1 MINITIGEN
10 GTPSPNMI
18 NLGSQFENLDEVIQ
32 FTFPSDLEQLNKYVV
47 AKTYDSKKKE
57 NITRVTP
64 LVDNRFV
71 IGSAITKVTGTWL
84 LYTLCKSYSA
94 DSDNGTIDN
103 IERVS
108 ISDPIIASITENDID
123 IGEIEGTEIDPN
135 IKIIY
140 DELKALKKELEA
152 NEATRQANET
162 TRVEAENERLS
173 AETIRDSEEHTR
185 QANEAQRAENET
197 NRASAETARANAEVE
212 RARAETSRATAESAR
227 REAENERISDEAV
240 RTTNESTRVA
250 SESARV
256 QSESLRE
263 QAEATRQGNEKK
275 RSDAEKTRIQNEQ
288 ARTSAETA
296 RASAETSRQ
305 NSENE
310 RVNAEIDRATAE
322 SERAEAETTRLNNEQ
337 SRVDAEKLR
346 VSAEQARVTAET
358 ARAEAEAKRDG
369 TITKLREDV
378 DANTKAD
385 GVTQRSLKAL
395 WELNKGISYKFE
407 DDSTKAYQKTVPTG
421 AKLGAVNAIGGRT
434 IPYNQMFDY
443 NKTATQEVE
452 GVTFTNNND
461 GSYTA
466 SGTSTGVAFISKSYE
481 FKKGHVYLNRS
492 LTTTGSST
500 TYKSYIT
507 GADMFDSATYQADYG
522 KGAINKAL
530 KDGYAHFVPLYVI
543 EGNTVQGLKIVPQLF
558 DLTKMFGSG
567 NEPSTVEEFEKM
579 FPLDYYPYNEGT
591 LMSMGTK
598 DVVEQGKN
606 YFKCK
611 SFSCGFY
618 GSDTAHLSNVY
629 GTSIDSTEPSNKVT
643 VTQTKAENKD
653 AISNYANGVFSVSL
667 EPIKIDKQYIF
678 SFEVTP
684 TNMLISNP
692 YILPITKGLNFKIET
707 LQQGLEV
714 GKKTKLSFEIS
725 IGNIELTQIELRI
738 GGISGV
744 FENFQI
750 EEGTT
755 ATAFT
760 PYHEQTYTIPK
771 AILDLEGYGWGVGD
785 AYNYV
790 DYEYKKFVKYVG
802 RVDLGTLNFTYGTY
816 GNDNN
821 FYIFKAL
828 LPNDIKKD
836 ENAYL
841 HTNNLLCSKYA
852 DTPWND
858 LWSNGTDKKIT
869 QTSNNIN
876 ITDSSFTEAEAFK
889 QSLQGVYLYYELAE
903 PVVTDISDIIG
914 DTFQEPF
921 NVEGGGSLTFKNT
934 NGDGY
939 KLAVPSNVQYT
950 IKLNEVTS

>member
-1 MINITIGEN
+1 MINITINEN
-10 GTPSPNMI
+10 GSTTPNIIS
-18 NLGSQFENLDEVIQ
+18 LGSQFENLDDTIQ
-32 FTFPSDLEQLNKYVV
+32 FAFPSNLEGLNKYVV
-47 AKTYDSKKKE
+47 AKTYDDSKKE

-64 LVDNRFV
+64 LVDNKFV
-71 IGSAITKVTGTWL
+71 VGQAITKVTGQWL
-84 LYTLCKSYSA
+84 LYTLCKAYSPSG
-94 DSDNGTIDN
+94 DV
-103 IERVS
+103 ERVS
-108 ISDPIIASITENDID
+108 ISDPIVATVTENDFD
-123 IGEIEGTEIDPN
+123 ISEIEADIDPN

-140 DELKALKKELEA
+140 DELKALKKELET

-162 TRVEAENERLS
+162 TRVEAENERVS
-173 AETIRDSEEHTR
+173 NETARANAEQAR
-185 QANEAQRAENET
+185 QTNEAQRAENEV
-197 NRASAETARANAEVE
+197 NRATAETARVNAET
-212 RARAETSRATAESAR
+212 ARTNAEAKRATAETA
-227 REAENERISDEAV
+227 
-240 RTTNESTRVA
+240 RTT
-250 SESARV
+250 
-256 QSESLRE
+256 
-263 QAEATRQGNEKK
+263 AEAN
-275 RSDAEKTRIQNEQ
+275 
-288 ARTSAETA
+288 
-296 RASAETSRQ
+296 
-305 NSENE
+305 
-310 RVNAEIDRATAE
+310 RVIA
-322 SERAEAETTRLNNEQ
+322 EQ
-337 SRVDAEKLR
+337 SRVNAEKLR
-346 VSAEQARVTAET
+346 VTAD
-358 ARAEAEAKRDG
+358 RQ
-369 TITKLREDV
+369 REDNTNNAIKTMTDSTNKAIETLNEKIGIIDGLRTGI
-378 DANTKAD
+378 DANTKEI
-385 GVTQRSLKAL
+385 GKTSRSLTAL
-395 WELNKGISYKFE
+395 WDLNKGISYRFE
-407 DDSTKAYQKTVPTG
+407 EDTTKAYQKKVPSG
-421 AKLGAVNAIGGRT
+421 AKLGAVNTICGRT
-434 IPYNQMFDY
+434 IVYNQYANINSTMKLWADNSGFY
-443 NKTATQEVE
+443 KNLGELSGHKLYIMNKCAVTKILYDKEIYYKRLILFNENDE
-452 GVTFTNNND
+452 GVINVGNTIIKKADMAVGKVFTNKEIAQAPSTLKAIRLYNIGD
-461 GSYTA
+461 DETGLTA
-466 SGTSTGVAFISKSYE
+466 E
-481 FKKGHVYLNRS
+481 C
-492 LTTTGSST
+492 
-500 TYKSYIT
+500 
-507 GADMFDSATYQADYG
+507 DSWVN
-522 KGAINKAL
+522 I
-530 KDGYAHFVPLYVI
+530 I
-543 EGNTVQGLKIVPQLF
+543 
-558 DLTKMFGSG
+558 DLTQIFGSG
-567 NEPSTVEEFEKM
+567 NEPSTVEEFEAM
-579 FPLDYYPYNEGT
+579 FPLDYYPYSEGT

-692 YILPITKGLNFKIET
+692 YIFPITKGLNFKIET
-707 LQQGLEV
+707 VQQGLEV

-821 FYIFKAL
+821 FYIFRAL